1 VERLLQWGIRRF
13 LQGKSVADPILPD
26 FFVRRQNPENGMR
39 RAGPMLFSGV
49 SLMRRRVLRLLG
61 VAFVVAVLATVLSG
75 CQTVS
80 YYKQAIRGQYQIFAN
95 RQPIDKLLASTNTPP
110 DLKAKFRLVMDLRR
124 FAEKELKLPVDGH
137 YSRYVDVKRRFVV
150 WNVHAAKEFSLE
162 PKTWRYPVVGRLK
175 YRGFFSEADAKR
187 YGRKLQEE
195 GLDVYLDGVEA
206 YSTLGWFKDP
216 ILNTFIHHGETELA
230 DILFHEL
237 AHQRVFAAGDTDF
250 NEAFATTVAEEAVHR
265 WFKDRPALLEEFR
278 VQQGR
283 EEDFVHI
290 VLTAR
295 EALKRL
301 YAHTNESPAA
311 LRHQKLEA
319 IEDLRREY
327 AKLRQEWGGYSS
339 YDSWFSRPINNAQLN
354 TVATYHHFVPAFRAL
369 LRTDGGDLQKFYRD
383 VKSLAN
389 LPKQERHRRLL
400 LNREMTQINNPL
412 QQDGRANDVDIDR
425 LSGFSQPVET
435 VETVLNRVPLSP
447 H

>member
-1 VERLLQWGIRRF
+1 
-13 LQGKSVADPILPD
+13 
-26 FFVRRQNPENGMR
+26 
-39 RAGPMLFSGV
+39 
-49 SLMRRRVLRLLG
+49 MRRRVLRLLG
-61 VAFVVAVLATVLSG
+61 VVFAVVVLATVLSG

-95 RQPIDKLLASTNTPP
+95 RQPIEKLLASTNTPS
-110 DLKAKFRLVMDLRR
+110 DLKEKFRLVMDLRR
-124 FAEKELKLPVDGH
+124 FAEKQLKLPVDGH

-175 YRGFFSEADAKR
+175 YRGFFSEAEAKR
-187 YGRKLQEE
+187 YGGKLQEE
-195 GLDVYLDGVEA
+195 GLDVYVDGVEA

-216 ILNTFIHHGETELA
+216 VLNTFIHHREIELA

-265 WFKDRPALLEEFR
+265 WFRDRPAMLEEFR
-278 VQQGR
+278 AQQER
-283 EEDFVHI
+283 EEEFVRI
-290 VLTAR
+290 VLAAR
-295 EALKRL
+295 EELKRI
-301 YAHTNESPAA
+301 YARTNQSPAA

-319 IEDLRREY
+319 IENVRGQY
-327 AKLRQEWGGYSS
+327 AKLRQEWGGYSG
-339 YDSWFSRPINNAQLN
+339 YDRWFSRPINNAQLN

-369 LRTDGGDLQKFYRD
+369 LRKDGADLPKFYRD

-400 LNREMTQINNPL
+400 LNHEMTQTDTPL
-412 QQDGRANDVDIDR
+412 RQDGDANEVNTNH
-425 LSGFSQPVET
+425 LSSFSRPLET
-435 VETVLNRVPLSP
+435 VEMKQF
-447 H
+447 